1 MLDMFRKMDKGNKG
15 EVDFETLQMA
25 LKDMAGA
32 DLNPGEAQ
40 QVMTARSLTILCLLF
55 FWSGREGCVC
65 AHG

>member
-40 QVMTARSLTILCLLF
+40 QVMTARL
-55 FWSGREGCVC
+55 
-65 AHG
+65 

>member
-40 QVMTARSLTILCLLF
+40 QVMTARLLTFSC
-55 FWSGREGCVC
+55 FWRECVC